1 MGLKPKFFRLCIC
14 QKLCPWW
21 FSKTVRAKGR
31 QWTSGAEH
39 QQPGFCSWFPEQPLS
54 DLKEVISPLCQFYT
68 CRAMSTSSCTEW
80 SSIPDTPKSHRE
92 FWEPELLLLF
102 REQNL
107 CQKCFRWNKRPGDKE
122 LVKIPPPVL
131 SQVCSSVCI
140 RVSLPTLG

>member
-1 MGLKPKFFRLCIC
+1 MTPQNPTGN
-14 QKLCPWW
+14 
-21 FSKTVRAKGR
+21 
-31 QWTSGAEH
+31 SG
-39 QQPGFCSWFPEQPLS
+39 
-54 DLKEVISPLCQFYT
+54 DRV
-68 CRAMSTSSCTEW
+68 
-80 SSIPDTPKSHRE
+80 
-92 FWEPELLLLF
+92 PELLLLF